1 MEGLT
6 LVRERIKHYIPL
18 AEDLLASD
26 RKHVRKV
33 VRYIMKR
40 HQYILLL
47 STMHHNDAKKMMCR
61 CCKPSST
68 GKHKQAT
75 HPTVTNDALL
85 QCVRFR
91 GCDGI
96 LYMKPERLEC

>member
-1 MEGLT
+1 
-6 LVRERIKHYIPL
+6 
-18 AEDLLASD
+18 
-26 RKHVRKV
+26 
-33 VRYIMKR
+33 MKR

-96 LYMKPERLEC
+96 LYMKPDRLEC